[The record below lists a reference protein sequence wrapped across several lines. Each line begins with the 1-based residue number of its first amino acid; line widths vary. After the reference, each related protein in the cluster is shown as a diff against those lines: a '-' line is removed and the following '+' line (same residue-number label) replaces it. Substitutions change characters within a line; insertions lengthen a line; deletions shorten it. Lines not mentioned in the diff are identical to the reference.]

1 MAPDPHA
8 VITLADQRLAAYRTT
23 WATEDYDTEA
33 RAAWWLHKAVHEQLL
48 PLARQL
54 LAERDQ
60 LLARLDT
67 ARTDPVT
74 GLPTRAAFTDAAQQL
89 LDQGGHCA
97 VLFADLDGLKAL
109 NDTRSHSA
117 GNCALRTIADRL
129 THWAQPIGGTVG
141 RLHGDEFAVI
151 VPAGPDLGQ
160 QTAVLRADLHQTVPY
175 EDAPLHVSAS
185 LGIALTNDGDR
196 TLTALLDRADKAM
209 YEDKGRSHDR
219 RGRPLAALPQEALH
233 AAA

>member
-48 PLARQL
+48 PLTRQL
-54 LAERDQ
+54 LAEREQ
-60 LLARLDT
+60 LLARLEG

-89 LDQGGHCA
+89 LDQGGPYA
-97 VLFADLDGLKAL
+97 VLFADLDDLKAL

-129 THWAQPIGGTVG
+129 TSWAQPMGGAVG
-141 RLHGDEFAVI
+141 RLHGDEFAAI
-151 VPAGPDLGQ
+151 VPAGPDLEHQ
-160 QTAVLRADLHQTVPY
+160 ITRLRTDLHQTVPY

-185 LGIALTNDGDR
+185 LGVALTRPDDR
-196 TLTALLDRADKAM
+196 TLTGLLDRADRAM
-209 YEDKGRSHDR
+209 YADKGRSHDR
-219 RGRPLAALPQEALH
+219 RGRPLVTLPQDI
-233 AAA
+233 AAAA

>member
-8 VITLADQRLAAYRTT
+8 VITLTDQRLAAYRTT

-33 RAAWWLHKAVHEQLL
+33 RAAWWLHKTVHEQLL
-48 PLARQL
+48 PLTRQL
-54 LAERDQ
+54 LAEREQ
-60 LLARLDT
+60 LLARLEG

-74 GLPTRAAFTDAAQQL
+74 GLPTRAAFTDTAQQL
-89 LDQGGHCA
+89 LDQSGPYA
-97 VLFADLDGLKAL
+97 VLFADLDDLKAL

-129 THWAQPIGGTVG
+129 TGWAHSMGGAVG

-151 VPAGPDLGQ
+151 VPAGPDLEHQ
-160 QTAVLRADLHQTVPY
+160 ITRLRGDLRQTVPY
-175 EDAPLHVSAS
+175 EDAPLDVSAS
-185 LGIALTNDGDR
+185 LGVAVTSDVDR
-196 TLTALLDRADKAM
+196 TLTGLLDRADRAM

-219 RGRPLAALPQEALH
+219 RGRPLATLPQDI
-233 AAA
+233 AAAA